1 MLLKMD
7 TVQGIC
13 DGRITHV
20 YRRWKK
26 PAAKVGGRQRTPL
39 GELKITSVQALS
51 MDDLTAEDARQ
62 AGLESVADLKEA
74 LSTRQGTVYR
84 IGIAYDRPDPRIALR
99 QDTSKKGVAEV
110 VAKLRKKDARVDEPW
125 TQAILAAIGAHPG
138 RRAQDLADASGS
150 EKKPFKRR
158 VRQLKELGLTISLD
172 TGYELSPRGEAVL
185 KALSEGSAVE
195 GN

>member
-26 PAAKVGGRQRTPL
+26 PAAKVGGRQRTPM
-39 GELKITSVQALS
+39 GELKVTSVDVLEL
-51 MDDLTAEDARQ
+51 DDLTREDAQR
-62 AGLESVADLKEA
+62 AGVDSLDALRAA
-74 LSTRQGTVYR
+74 LSTREGAVYR

-99 QDTSKKGVAEV
+99 QDTSPEAVAAV
-110 VAKLRKKDARVDEPW
+110 VDRLRKKDARVDTPW
-125 TQAILAAIGAHPG
+125 TRAILAAIDAEPG
-138 RRAQDLADASGS
+138 RRAQDLAEASGS

-172 TGYELSPRGEAVL
+172 TGYALSPRGKAVL
-185 KALSEGSAVE
+185 AALNDGSA
-195 GN
+195 